1 MKNDIKKKKNSKPIY
16 YLPLGGAGEI
26 GMNMYLYGYG
36 KEPDTKW
43 IMVDCGIG
51 FADDHYPGVDIILPD
66 ISFIKRRK
74 GKLLGL
80 ILTHAHEDH
89 FGAVSS
95 LWKELDVPI
104 YATSF
109 TAELLKEKLNEF
121 GEEQKIPINI
131 IKQNSKF
138 NLDEFSV
145 ELINLTHS
153 IPEPNALL
161 ITIDGFNI
169 LHSGDWKIDNDPILG
184 EKTDLDKLKKISEEG
199 CDVLV
204 CDSTNIFRDGTSL
217 SEKEVGLNLN
227 KIIKKIKSRVVVTT
241 FSSNIARIKSIIA
254 AARSSNR
261 EIILSGR
268 AIHRFIKVAK
278 KTGYIDP
285 KEHFYDHVDFKKIK
299 ANKALIILTGS
310 QGESRA
316 ALTRV
321 ANKTHPHL
329 KLAENDV
336 VLFSSKTIPGN
347 DKSVSYIK
355 NNLLEQ
361 NISVLDDDGYPIH
374 TSGHPRR
381 NEVKLFYDALKPTT
395 VIPMHGELRHL
406 KEHINFAKEYGILN
420 PFLVTN
426 GNLVELMPNSVK
438 LIEKIKN
445 NFILRDGN
453 IHISKDDN
461 SIKERRR
468 LAENGVIVA
477 SLVIDKNGVL
487 YSDPVI
493 EIIGLPEFGSNGIS
507 IYDTIE
513 DLIDDC
519 IDGLPKA
526 RKLDLNNLNEYVR
539 KSIRNKIYTIW
550 GKKPECKVASTMV

>member
-1 MKNDIKKKKNSKPIY
+1 MKNDIKKKKSSKPIY

-36 KEPDTKW
+36 KAPDTKW
-43 IMVDCGIG
+43 IMIDCGIG

-66 ISFIKRRK
+66 ISFIKKRK
-74 GKLLGL
+74 ENLLGL

-89 FGAVSS
+89 FGAVAS

-104 YATSF
+104 YATAF
-109 TAELLKEKLNEF
+109 TSELLKEKLNEF
-121 GEEQKIPINI
+121 GEEQKIPINT

-138 NLDEFSV
+138 SLDEFSI
-145 ELINLTHS
+145 ELINVTHS

-161 ITIDGFNI
+161 IIINGFNI
-169 LHSGDWKIDNDPILG
+169 LHSGDWKIDDDPILG
-184 EKTDLDKLKKISEEG
+184 KKTDLDKLKKISKEG

-204 CDSTNIFRDGTSL
+204 CDSTNIFRDGISI
-217 SEKEVGLNLN
+217 SEREVGS

-278 KTGYIDP
+278 KTGYIDST
-285 KEHFYDHVDFKKIK
+285 EHFYDHIDFKKIK

-329 KLAENDV
+329 KLAANDV

-361 NISVLDDDGYPIH
+361 NINVIDDDSQPIH

-381 NEVKLFYDALKPTT
+381 NEVKLFYDALKPNI

-406 KEHINFAKEYGILN
+406 KEHLNFAKEYGIPN
-420 PFLVTN
+420 PLLVTN
-426 GNLVELMPNSVK
+426 GNLVELTPNSGKV
-438 LIEKIKN
+438 IEKIKN

-453 IHISKDDN
+453 IQLNKDDV

-468 LAENGVIVA
+468 LAENGVIIA
-477 SLVIDKNGVL
+477 ALVIDKNGVL

-493 EIIGLPEFGSNGIS
+493 EIIGIPEYGSDGVS
-507 IYDTIE
+507 IYNTIE